1 MSEPTSSTLR
11 IRQNFRIGFLLGPM
25 GDTAASGAADLPT
38 MIILWP
44 TADNH
49 PLAQIVTSQ
58 ETTCGT
64 PTATLA
70 TPWFTFRVVVARSIF
85 SSGISIGGKS
95 TRATARPP
103 WGSHKP
109 TPAPFYRPDP
119 PLHPSPPR

>member
-11 IRQNFRIGFLLGPM
+11 LRQNFRIGFLLGPM

-44 TADNH
+44 AADNH
-49 PLAQIVTSQ
+49 PPVQIATSQ

-85 SSGISIGGKS
+85 SSGISIGGEK
-95 TRATARPP
+95 TRE
-103 WGSHKP
+103 
-109 TPAPFYRPDP
+109 PALR
-119 PLHPSPPR
+119 LWLV